1 MHLQFCQRPNSRK
14 AAILANMLAIPRRA
28 NAHAETLKS
37 SNHPLAASATIG
49 SDPYEGTLDQSL
61 FLKTRF

>member
-1 MHLQFCQRPNSRK
+1 MHLQFGQRPNLLK
-14 AAILANMLAIPRRA
+14 AAILGKTLTIPRSA

-37 SNHPLAASATIG
+37 SNHTLAASATIG
-49 SDPYEGTLDQSL
+49 SDLYEGTLDQSL